1 MEWNSMKSE
10 LARIVHQG
18 FPELRGTLVELHE
31 IGVWG
36 RFAFLITSPFAP
48 RIYARREIMEGLPNL
63 AVRGL
68 LAHELVHVVQFNPLK
83 LQQKL
88 LLILGYLF
96 SSKRRAELE
105 KAADIGAVERGF
117 GEALLAAKVFG
128 RENYPEQANYGQ
140 FYLTEAEIQA
150 MLKNATRGTTNPEP
164 PNPEEPSI

>member
-10 LARIVHQG
+10 LAQVVHQG
-18 FPELRGTLVELHE
+18 FPELHGTLVELHE

-36 RFAFLITSPFAP
+36 RFAFLITSPFIP
-48 RIYARREIMEGLPNL
+48 RIYARREIMESLPDL

-68 LAHELVHVVQFNPLK
+68 LAHELVHVVQLKPLK
-83 LQQKL
+83 FRQKL
-88 LLILGYLF
+88 LLIFGYLF
-96 SSKRRAELE
+96 SSNQRAKLE

-150 MLKNATRGTTNPEP
+150 MLKNTNCGTT
-164 PNPEEPSI
+164 NPEEPSI